1 MKFKI
6 HWTIGDW
13 IGDWNDEIVVEGDTI
28 EECREQADIET
39 NRRGLDVE
47 KNNLWSEELKELEDG
62 T

>member
-13 IGDWNDEIVVEGDTI
+13 DDELVVEGDTI

-39 NRRGLDVE
+39 NRRGLDSK